1 MNTLSVTGNLANLK
15 TRETNSGTAMVTFG
29 VADRQY
35 QNGEE
40 RTQWWNCTAFGK
52 KAETLAKFKDKL
64 SKITVNGKV
73 VQNNHDGKLLFNV
86 LVNDY
91 DLTFKA
97 GAESAQKETDTATAK
112 VVTDDLPF

>member
-1 MNTLSVTGNLANLK
+1 MNTLSVSGNLANLK
-15 TRETNSGTAMVTFG
+15 TRETNSGTMMVTFG

-40 RTQWWNCTAFGK
+40 KTQWWNCTAFGK
-52 KAETLAKFKDKL
+52 RAETLAKFKDKL

-73 VQNNHDGKLLFNV
+73 VQNTHDGKILFNV

-97 GAESAQKETDTATAK
+97 GADSVEKTTEVTTDEI
-112 VVTDDLPF
+112 PF

>member
-1 MNTLSVTGNLANLK
+1 MNTLSVSGNLANLK
-15 TRETNSGTAMVTFG
+15 TRETNSGTLMVTFG

-40 RTQWWNCTAFGK
+40 KTQWWNCTAFGK
-52 KAETLAKFKDKL
+52 RAETLAKFKDKL

-73 VQNNHDGKLLFNV
+73 VQNTHDGKVLFNV

-97 GAESAQKETDTATAK
+97 GADSVEKTTEVATDEI
-112 VVTDDLPF
+112 PF

>member
-1 MNTLSVTGNLANLK
+1 MNQLSISGNLANLK

-40 RTQWWNCTAFGK
+40 KTQWWNCTAFGK
-52 KAETLAKFKDKL
+52 RAETLAKFKDKL

-73 VQNNHDGKLLFNV
+73 VQNTHDGKILFNV

-97 GAESAQKETDTATAK
+97 GADSVEKTTEVTTDEI
-112 VVTDDLPF
+112 PF